1 MDNIDKKILEEL
13 QKNSSIPLS
22 ELSKKVGLSNT
33 PCWNR
38 IKKLEEEKIIKSKS
52 IIIDNKKINL
62 PITVF
67 LSISIQN
74 HTEQWLKNF
83 EKIQNL
89 LNLKCLGSKFKIFVL
104 GKIVNK
110 FLFRIFNLEKQFFSQ
125 LFFRLVQNFFL
136 RLNSTINS
144 LPLKKL
150 HEIRFKYYICNEF
163 RLNNFLFNGNKK
175 KRLYP

>member
-1 MDNIDKKILEEL
+1 MSIDTIDKKILEEL
-13 QKNSSIPLS
+13 QKNSSQPLS

-74 HTEQWLKNF
+74 HTEMWLKNF
-83 EKIQNL
+83 EKI
-89 LNLKCLGSKFKIFVL
+89 
-104 GKIVNK
+104 VNK
-110 FLFRIFNLEKQFFSQ
+110 YDQIIEVH
-125 LFFRLVQNFFL
+125 RLTGSNSDYQITILSPSIEEYDNFQQIL
-136 RLNSTINS
+136 IKEIECTNMSSHISLQTI
-144 LPLKKL
+144 KKN
-150 HEIRFKYYICNEF
+150 FKYPLNYI
-163 RLNNFLFNGNKK
+163 
-175 KRLYP
+175 

>member
-1 MDNIDKKILEEL
+1 MDIIDKKILEEL
-13 QKNSSIPLS
+13 QKNSSQPLS

-74 HTEQWLKNF
+74 HTDRWLKNF
-83 EKIQNL
+83 EK
-89 LNLKCLGSKFKIFVL
+89 V
-104 GKIVNK
+104 VNK
-110 FLFRIFNLEKQFFSQ
+110 YDQIIEVH
-125 LFFRLVQNFFL
+125 RLTGS
-136 RLNSTINS
+136 NSDYQITILSPSIEEYDKFQQILIKEIECTNMTSHIS
-144 LPLKKL
+144 LQTIKKIIIT
-150 HEIRFKYYICNEF
+150 H
-163 RLNNFLFNGNKK
+163 
-175 KRLYP
+175 

>member
-13 QKNSSIPLS
+13 QKNSSQPLS

-74 HTEQWLKNF
+74 HTEKWLKNF
-83 EKIQNL
+83 EKI
-89 LNLKCLGSKFKIFVL
+89 
-104 GKIVNK
+104 VNK
-110 FLFRIFNLEKQFFSQ
+110 YDQIIEVH
-125 LFFRLVQNFFL
+125 RLTGS
-136 RLNSTINS
+136 NSDYQITILSPSIEEYDKFQQILIKEIECTNMSSHIS
-144 LPLKKL
+144 LQTIKKN
-150 HEIRFKYYICNEF
+150 FKYPLNYI
-163 RLNNFLFNGNKK
+163 
-175 KRLYP
+175 

>member
-13 QKNSSIPLS
+13 QKNSTQPLS

-62 PITVF
+62 SITVF

-74 HTEQWLKNF
+74 HTTEWLKNF
-83 EKIQNL
+83 QK
-89 LNLKCLGSKFKIFVL
+89 V
-104 GKIVNK
+104 VNK
-110 FLFRIFNLEKQFFSQ
+110 YDQIIEVH
-125 LFFRLVQNFFL
+125 RLTGSNSDYQITILSPSIEEYDNFQQ
-136 RLNSTINS
+136 RLIKEIECTNMSSHISLHTIKKNYKY
-144 LPLKKL
+144 PLDF
-150 HEIRFKYYICNEF
+150 I
-163 RLNNFLFNGNKK
+163 
-175 KRLYP
+175 

>member
-1 MDNIDKKILEEL
+1 MDIIDKKILEEL
-13 QKNSSIPLS
+13 QKNSSQPLS

-74 HTEQWLKNF
+74 HTERWLKNF
-83 EKIQNL
+83 DKVVNRYDQIIEVHRL
-89 LNLKCLGSKFKIFVL
+89 TGSNSDYQITILSPSIEDYDKFQQILIKEIECTNMTSHISL
-104 GKIVNK
+104 
-110 FLFRIFNLEKQFFSQ
+110 Q
-125 LFFRLVQNFFL
+125 
-136 RLNSTINS
+136 TI
-144 LPLKKL
+144 KKN
-150 HEIRFKYYICNEF
+150 FKYP
-163 RLNNFLFNGNKK
+163 LNFI
-175 KRLYP
+175 

>member
-13 QKNSSIPLS
+13 QKNSSQPLT

-52 IIIDNKKINL
+52 IILDNKKINL

-74 HTEQWLKNF
+74 HTEEWLKNF
-83 EKIQNL
+83 EK
-89 LNLKCLGSKFKIFVL
+89 V
-104 GKIVNK
+104 VNK
-110 FLFRIFNLEKQFFSQ
+110 HDQIIEVH
-125 LFFRLVQNFFL
+125 RLTGSDSDYQI
-136 RLNSTINS
+136 TILSPSIEEYDKFQQS
-144 LPLKKL
+144 LIKEIECTNMSSHISLQTIKKN
-150 HEIRFKYYICNEF
+150 FKYP
-163 RLNNFLFNGNKK
+163 LNFI
-175 KRLYP
+175 

>member
-1 MDNIDKKILEEL
+1 MDVLMDNIDKKILEEL

-38 IKKLEEEKIIKSKS
+38 IKKLEKEKIIKSKS

-83 EKIQNL
+83 EKI
-89 LNLKCLGSKFKIFVL
+89 
-104 GKIVNK
+104 VNK
-110 FLFRIFNLEKQFFSQ
+110 YDQIIEVHRLTGSNSDYQITILSPSIEEYDKFQQ
-125 LFFRLVQNFFL
+125 LLIKEIECTNMSSHISLQTIKKNYKYP
-136 RLNSTINS
+136 LN
-144 LPLKKL
+144 
-150 HEIRFKYYICNEF
+150 YI
-163 RLNNFLFNGNKK
+163 
-175 KRLYP
+175 

>member
-13 QKNSSIPLS
+13 QKNSSQPLS

-52 IIIDNKKINL
+52 IILDNKKINL

-74 HTEQWLKNF
+74 HTEAWLKNF
-83 EKIQNL
+83 Q
-89 LNLKCLGSKFKIFVL
+89 
-104 GKIVNK
+104 KIVNK
-110 FLFRIFNLEKQFFSQ
+110 YDQIIEVHRLTGSNSDYQITILSPSIEEYDRFQQ
-125 LFFRLVQNFFL
+125 LLIKEIECTNMSSHISLQ
-136 RLNSTINS
+136 TIKKTNKY
-144 LPLKKL
+144 PL
-150 HEIRFKYYICNEF
+150 HFIQ
-163 RLNNFLFNGNKK
+163 
-175 KRLYP
+175 

>member
-1 MDNIDKKILEEL
+1 MDYIDKKILEEL
-13 QKNSSIPLS
+13 QKNSSQPLS

-74 HTEQWLKNF
+74 HTESWLKNF
-83 EKIQNL
+83 EKI
-89 LNLKCLGSKFKIFVL
+89 
-104 GKIVNK
+104 VNK
-110 FLFRIFNLEKQFFSQ
+110 YDQIIEVH
-125 LFFRLVQNFFL
+125 RLTGSNSDYQITILSPSIEEYDNFQQTL
-136 RLNSTINS
+136 IKEIECTNMTSHISLQTIKKNYKYPLNFI
-144 LPLKKL
+144 
-150 HEIRFKYYICNEF
+150 
-163 RLNNFLFNGNKK
+163 
-175 KRLYP
+175 

>member
-13 QKNSSIPLS
+13 QNNSSIPLS
-22 ELSKKVGLSNT
+22 ELSKKIGLSNT

-74 HTEQWLKNF
+74 HTEEWLINF
-83 EKIQNL
+83 EKIVKKYDQIIEVHRL
-89 LNLKCLGSKFKIFVL
+89 TGSNSDYQITILSPSIEEYDKFQQKLIKEIQCTNMTSHISL
-104 GKIVNK
+104 
-110 FLFRIFNLEKQFFSQ
+110 Q
-125 LFFRLVQNFFL
+125 
-136 RLNSTINS
+136 TI
-144 LPLKKL
+144 KKN
-150 HEIRFKYYICNEF
+150 FKYP
-163 RLNNFLFNGNKK
+163 LNFI
-175 KRLYP
+175 

>member
-1 MDNIDKKILEEL
+1 MSIDTIDKKILEEL
-13 QKNSSIPLS
+13 QKNSSQPLS

-74 HTEQWLKNF
+74 HTEKWLKNF
-83 EKIQNL
+83 EKI
-89 LNLKCLGSKFKIFVL
+89 
-104 GKIVNK
+104 VNK
-110 FLFRIFNLEKQFFSQ
+110 YDQIIEVH
-125 LFFRLVQNFFL
+125 RLTGS
-136 RLNSTINS
+136 NSDYQITILSPSIEEYDKFQQILIKEIECTNMSSHIS
-144 LPLKKL
+144 LQTIKKN
-150 HEIRFKYYICNEF
+150 FKYP
-163 RLNNFLFNGNKK
+163 LNFI
-175 KRLYP
+175 

>member
-13 QKNSSIPLS
+13 QKNSSQPLS

-74 HTEQWLKNF
+74 HTERWLKNF
-83 EKIQNL
+83 EKI
-89 LNLKCLGSKFKIFVL
+89 
-104 GKIVNK
+104 VNK
-110 FLFRIFNLEKQFFSQ
+110 YDQIIEVHRLTGSNSDYQITILSPSIEEYDKFQQILIKEIECTNMTSQ
-125 LFFRLVQNFFL
+125 ISLQTIKKNTKYPLNF
-136 RLNSTINS
+136 I
-144 LPLKKL
+144 
-150 HEIRFKYYICNEF
+150 
-163 RLNNFLFNGNKK
+163 
-175 KRLYP
+175 

>member
-13 QKNSSIPLS
+13 QKNSTQPLS

-74 HTEQWLKNF
+74 HTERWLKNF
-83 EKIQNL
+83 EKI
-89 LNLKCLGSKFKIFVL
+89 
-104 GKIVNK
+104 VNK
-110 FLFRIFNLEKQFFSQ
+110 YDQIIEVH
-125 LFFRLVQNFFL
+125 RLTGS
-136 RLNSTINS
+136 NSDYQITVLSPSIEEYDKFQQVLIKEIECTNMTSHISLQTI
-144 LPLKKL
+144 KKN
-150 HEIRFKYYICNEF
+150 FKYP
-163 RLNNFLFNGNKK
+163 LNFI
-175 KRLYP
+175 

>member
-13 QKNSSIPLS
+13 QKNSSQPLS

-74 HTEQWLKNF
+74 HTERWLKNF
-83 EKIQNL
+83 EKI
-89 LNLKCLGSKFKIFVL
+89 
-104 GKIVNK
+104 VNK
-110 FLFRIFNLEKQFFSQ
+110 YDQIIEVHRLTGSNSDYQITILSPSIEQYDKFQQILIKEIECTNMTSQ
-125 LFFRLVQNFFL
+125 ISLQTIKKNTKYPLNF
-136 RLNSTINS
+136 I
-144 LPLKKL
+144 
-150 HEIRFKYYICNEF
+150 
-163 RLNNFLFNGNKK
+163 
-175 KRLYP
+175 

>member
-13 QKNSSIPLS
+13 QKNSSQPLS

-52 IIIDNKKINL
+52 IILDNKKINL

-74 HTEQWLKNF
+74 HTEEWLKNF
-83 EKIQNL
+83 EK
-89 LNLKCLGSKFKIFVL
+89 V
-104 GKIVNK
+104 VNK
-110 FLFRIFNLEKQFFSQ
+110 HDQIIEVH
-125 LFFRLVQNFFL
+125 RLTGSDSDYQI
-136 RLNSTINS
+136 TILSPSIEEYDKFQQS
-144 LPLKKL
+144 LIKEIKCTNMSSHISLQTIKKN
-150 HEIRFKYYICNEF
+150 FKYP
-163 RLNNFLFNGNKK
+163 LNFI
-175 KRLYP
+175 

>member
-1 MDNIDKKILEEL
+1 MDIIDKKILEEL
-13 QKNSSIPLS
+13 QKNSSQPLS

-74 HTEQWLKNF
+74 HTDRWLKNF
-83 EKIQNL
+83 EKI
-89 LNLKCLGSKFKIFVL
+89 
-104 GKIVNK
+104 VNK
-110 FLFRIFNLEKQFFSQ
+110 YDQIIEVH
-125 LFFRLVQNFFL
+125 RLTGSNSDYQITILSPSIEEYDKFQQILIKEIECTNMTSHISLQTIKKNYKYPLNF
-136 RLNSTINS
+136 I
-144 LPLKKL
+144 
-150 HEIRFKYYICNEF
+150 
-163 RLNNFLFNGNKK
+163 
-175 KRLYP
+175 

>member
-1 MDNIDKKILEEL
+1 MRIDSIDKKILEEL
-13 QKNSSIPLS
+13 QKNSSQPLS

-74 HTEQWLKNF
+74 HTEKWLRNF
-83 EKIQNL
+83 EKI
-89 LNLKCLGSKFKIFVL
+89 
-104 GKIVNK
+104 VNK
-110 FLFRIFNLEKQFFSQ
+110 YDQIIEVHRLTGSNSDYQITILSPSIEEYDKFQQ
-125 LFFRLVQNFFL
+125 LLIKEIECTNMSSHISLQ
-136 RLNSTINS
+136 TI
-144 LPLKKL
+144 
-150 HEIRFKYYICNEF
+150 
-163 RLNNFLFNGNKK
+163 KK
-175 KRLYP
+175 KYKYPLNFI